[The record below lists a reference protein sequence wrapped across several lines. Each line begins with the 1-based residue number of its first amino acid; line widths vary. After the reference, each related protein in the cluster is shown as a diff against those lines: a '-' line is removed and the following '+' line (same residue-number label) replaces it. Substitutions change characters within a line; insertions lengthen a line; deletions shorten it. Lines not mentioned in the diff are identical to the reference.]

1 MLPMLLHRNKLR
13 ITHIQ
18 QSTCHCG
25 MFMFFTASLQFL
37 SEDIIVISGKR
48 ILKLLAI
55 DVRRYHKRAG

>member
-1 MLPMLLHRNKLR
+1 
-13 ITHIQ
+13 
-18 QSTCHCG
+18 

-55 DVRRYHKRAG
+55 DVRRYHKRAGWDNLLAFLMKMFNKEEDY